1 MRGKV
6 ACADQTIQPDGIT
19 PAWAGK
25 RSPLTASKPTFW
37 DHPRMGGEKY
47 DCTGQEFT
55 NWGSPPRRRGK
66 GKAEV
71 EAKIKERITPAWAG
85 KSRTS
90 TGSCHFW
97 EDHPRMGGEK
107 PVAMHSLTTKA
118 GSPPRGRGKGCRIHS
133 GIKPPRI
140 TPAWAGKSRKQQRKN
155 RWKQDHPRMG
165 GEKIS
170 THCSQWS
177 SVGSP
182 PHGRGK
188 ASLCWFCFSVEC
200 ITPAWAGKS
209 MEAGREAP

>member
-1 MRGKV
+1 MEPPHMRGKV

-118 GSPPRGRGKGCRIHS
+118 GSPPRGRGKGWPPPPLGLS
-133 GIKPPRI
+133 PRI
-140 TPAWAGKSRKQQRKN
+140 TPAWAGKRRERSSCRTN
-155 RWKQDHPRMG
+155 RRDHPRVG
-165 GEKIS
+165 GEKVYRP
-170 THCSQWS
+170 TADPNNR
-177 SVGSP
+177 GSP
-182 PHGRGK
+182 PRRRGK
-188 ASLCWFCFSVEC
+188 EE
-200 ITPAWAGKS
+200 G
-209 MEAGREAP
+209 